1 MFGVETEQYDLA
13 QGQIG
18 DCYFIAG
25 CSSAAEYPR
34 RIEDVF
40 ANKSIND
47 PGIYAL
53 NIYAMGIPTQIT
65 IDGQI
70 PFTRY
75 GQPIFANIGYDGALW
90 GPLVEKAWAKMN
102 GNYEQIVGGWMKE
115 AVNFLNNSPATTY
128 QNKDYSA

>member
-1 MFGVETEQYDLA
+1 M
-13 QGQIG
+13 
-18 DCYFIAG
+18 
-25 CSSAAEYPR
+25 
-34 RIEDVF
+34 
-40 ANKSIND
+40 ND
-47 PGIYAL
+47 AGIYGL

-75 GQPIFANIGYDGALW
+75 GSPIFANIGYDGALW
-90 GPLVEKAWAKMN
+90 GPFVEKAWAKMN

-128 QNKDYSA
+128 QNTDYSA